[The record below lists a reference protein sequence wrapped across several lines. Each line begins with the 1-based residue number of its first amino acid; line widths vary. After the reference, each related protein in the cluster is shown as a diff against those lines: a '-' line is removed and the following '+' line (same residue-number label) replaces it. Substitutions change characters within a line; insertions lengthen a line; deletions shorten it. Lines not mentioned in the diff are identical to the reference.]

1 MEWARFRKYARR
13 MRELWRC
20 STSDRLSLETFS
32 AIQLYTI
39 NEPLLPNLKTLEIM
53 EIEAWFVPFIPLF
66 LSQRTTSI
74 TLEFESNLAEA
85 TVASMITTLPTLCP
99 DLQVISLQDTPRDPM
114 VITAVSGMLL
124 ATNRNTLQELDIN
137 SPLTKE
143 ASDVLYKLPN
153 LRSLSVAIQRGAPL
167 PSASL
172 PNLTDLKIWC
182 DNEDDWPRLF
192 HGATFGKLRSV
203 CFHPQSEQIGDFL
216 GAFER
221 AALSSSVQNTL
232 SSFCIFT
239 QHSWNPNYP
248 SLLPF
253 TQLVYLVIQ
262 FSCDGGCSS
271 RVDDDIVIRLSR
283 AMPKLESL
291 ELGDTS
297 CGQIT
302 GGVTTKGLLSL
313 AHRCPKLSTLRLHL
327 QVASLSGPPG
337 IPGMTPT
344 AGPTAPWT
352 DCALTELGV
361 GRAPMPEGSE
371 MIIALTLLQIFPRL
385 NYILCINRRWKGVE
399 DAINRSRGIIDYSSK
414 QRPFAT
420 PRNTVN
426 DRFTGATLERSD

>member
-1 MEWARFRKYARR
+1 MQF
-13 MRELWRC
+13 
-20 STSDRLSLETFS
+20 F
-32 AIQLYTI
+32 TI
-39 NEPLLPNLKTLEIM
+39 NEPLFPNLKTLQISGTWERSI
-53 EIEAWFVPFIPLF
+53 PFIPLF
-66 LSQRTTSI
+66 LSQRTTSVF
-74 TLEFESNLAEA
+74 LRFESESNLP
-85 TVASMITTLPTLCP
+85 TVASIITTLPTLCP
-99 DLQVISLQDTPRDPM
+99 DLQAIYLQNIPIDPI
-114 VITAVSGMLL
+114 VAAAVSEMLL
-124 ATNRNTLQELDIN
+124 VTNRNTLQRFHVD
-137 SPLTKE
+137 SPLTEE

-172 PNLTDLKIWC
+172 PNLTDLTIRC

-192 HGATFGKLRSV
+192 HGATFGKLESVSFLPRSA
-203 CFHPQSEQIGDFL
+203 QIGDFL

-232 SSFCIFT
+232 SAFNIFT
-239 QHSWNPNYP
+239 EHSWNPNYS

-253 TQLVYLVIQ
+253 TRLVDLRIEAP
-262 FSCDGGCSS
+262 CNGGCSS

-283 AMPKLESL
+283 AMPKLQTL
-291 ELGDTS
+291 ELGGTS

-302 GGVTTKGLLSL
+302 GGVTTKGLLFL
-313 AHRCPKLSTLRLHL
+313 AHHCPKLSTLRLHL
-327 QVASLSGPPG
+327 QVASLSDPPG

-344 AGPTAPWT
+344 AGTTASWT

-361 GRAPMPEGSE
+361 GKALVPEGSE

-385 NYILCINRRWKGVE
+385 DFTAYLDGRWKEVE
-399 DAINRSRGIIDYSSK
+399 DAINRSREIIDYSSK

-426 DRFTGATLERSD
+426 DRFTGATLEMSG